1 MKYGGFCKIL
11 TAPDLVKLTIMYAG
25 PSKAPSFRR
34 SKIMTHSTG
43 LDIYW
48 DPPPI
53 SSINGE
59 FLGYILTYRPAERY
73 DKKVIEVRDESL
85 KTQVIGRGEIGVVII
100 LSVFIELFTEW
111 SAPPHKL
118 HCYAGRQKSGGDGTR
133 GGH

>member
-1 MKYGGFCKIL
+1 
-11 TAPDLVKLTIMYAG
+11 
-25 PSKAPSFRR
+25 
-34 SKIMTHSTG
+34 MTHSTG

-48 DPPPI
+48 DPPPV

-85 KTQVIGRGEIGVVII
+85 IGDREGGEGAVII

-111 SAPPHKL
+111 PAPPHKL
-118 HCYAGRQKSGGDGTR
+118 HCYTGCQKSGGDGTR